1 MPSLP
6 RDWGGG
12 DNDEDEGDESES
24 IEATRVA
31 ETILRDSTS
40 VGGCESCLNG
50 SAARDRD
57 SVFSSNHSGESGAI
71 PRPVPRAC
79 PRTLGPKRAHR
90 VRQDRREY
98 RQAPEAGPSGR
109 AAHDRR
115 EFLPDQES
123 SRLREGRTRGDTR
136 RLQEMAMTTSD
147 EAVYAVG
154 QQGQQALDVQEDYW
168 ALLAE
173 APQD

>member
-1 MPSLP
+1 MRVDRSYAGSRDNIARLHKRWRVRILP
-6 RDWGGG
+6 ERECRTGQRFGFQLQPQRRERG
-12 DNDEDEGDESES
+12 HTPAGAES
-24 IEATRVA
+24 V
-31 ETILRDSTS
+31 
-40 VGGCESCLNG
+40 
-50 SAARDRD
+50 
-57 SVFSSNHSGESGAI
+57 
-71 PRPVPRAC
+71 